1 LALLSI
7 SRRSLRLHLMGGLL
21 PMNNAASDR
30 THKVI
35 GRSLGLIVI
44 AGAVVATLVVVY
56 QTDRQPRTDD
66 ASVRANFI
74 AIAPEVGGRLIQLPV
89 KDNAFVK
96 KGDLLFEIDP
106 RDYQYALQQALSDQ
120 KNLEQRIIDTR
131 RKIAGENS
139 AVEAANVTVRT
150 SDTGIKTAASAV
162 ETAKAT
168 VARAQ
173 ANVATANA
181 HLSYA
186 MNDLH
191 RIKPLLLKQYVTVDQ
206 VDKADTAVLVARGE
220 YEQAQAVLAEAR
232 SQEAQAELKLSQ
244 ARDQSL
250 ESKAKLGQAMH
261 VVDTLDILESQR
273 PGLAAK
279 VERARLDIERSHVVA
294 PFDAYVTNLNI
305 SEGAYA
311 HAGSAMF
318 TLIDARTWWVIANYR
333 EGKIRNIH
341 VGSKVDVYLMGHPDR
356 KFDGVV
362 QSVGYG
368 VFPEDGKVSDG
379 LPNIERTLNWVHLST
394 RFPVR
399 ILIRNPDPTLFRIGA
414 TALTIVR

>member
-1 LALLSI
+1 
-7 SRRSLRLHLMGGLL
+7 MGGLI
-21 PMNNAASDR
+21 PMNDTASDR
-30 THKVI
+30 IRKVI
-35 GRSLGLIVI
+35 GRSLGLVVI
-44 AGAVVATLVVVY
+44 AGAAAASLVVVY
-56 QTDRQPRTDD
+56 HTDKQPRTDD

-74 AIAPEVGGRLIQLPV
+74 AIAPEVGGRLIKLPV

-106 RDYQYALQQALSDQ
+106 RDYQYALQQVLSDQ
-120 KNLEQRIIDTR
+120 KNLEQRIVDTR

-139 AVEAANVTVRT
+139 AVEAAGATART
-150 SDTGIKTAASAV
+150 SDTAIKTAASAV
-162 ETAKAT
+162 EIAKAT

-173 ANVATANA
+173 ANLATANA
-181 HLSYA
+181 HLSYSI
-186 MNDLH
+186 NDLH
-191 RIKPLLLKQYVTVDQ
+191 RIQPLLVKQYVTVDQ
-206 VDKADTAVLVARGE
+206 VDQADTAVRVARGQ
-220 YEQAQAVLAEAR
+220 YEQAQAALGEA
-232 SQEAQAELKLSQ
+232 QLQQTQAELKLSQ
-244 ARDQSL
+244 AGDQAL

-261 VVDTLDILESQR
+261 VVDTPDILESQR
-273 PGLAAK
+273 PGLAAR
-279 VERARLDIERSHVVA
+279 VERARLDLERSRVVA

-399 ILIRNPDPTLFRIGA
+399 ILIQNPDPTLFRIGA

>member
-1 LALLSI
+1 
-7 SRRSLRLHLMGGLL
+7 
-21 PMNNAASDR
+21 MNTSAPDR
-30 THKVI
+30 TRKLI
-35 GRSLGLIVI
+35 GRLLGLVVI
-44 AGAVVATLVVVY
+44 AGAIVTSLMAFY
-56 QTDRQPRTDD
+56 DTDKQPRTDD

-74 AIAPEVGGRLIQLPV
+74 AIAPEVGGRLITLPV

-106 RDYQYALQQALSDQ
+106 RDYEYALKQALSDQ
-120 KNLEQRIIDTR
+120 NNLEQRIIDTR

-139 AVEAANVTVRT
+139 AVEAASATLRT
-150 SDTGIKTAASAV
+150 SETAIKTATSAVDLAKASVTRAQATV
-162 ETAKAT
+162 ETAS
-168 VARAQ
+168 
-173 ANVATANA
+173 A

-186 MNDLH
+186 TNDFH
-191 RIKPLLLKQYVTVDQ
+191 RIQPLLTKQYVTVDQ
-206 VDKADTAVLVARGE
+206 VDQADTAVRVAKGQ
-220 YEQAQAVLAEAR
+220 YEQAQAALAEAQ
-232 SQEAQAELKLSQ
+232 SQERQAELKLSQ
-244 ARDQSL
+244 ATDQSL

-261 VVDTLDILESQR
+261 VVDTPDILESQR
-273 PGLAAK
+273 PSLAAK
-279 VERARLDIERSHVVA
+279 VERARLDLERSRVVA

-362 QSVGYG
+362 QSLGYG
-368 VFPEDGKVSDG
+368 VFPEDGNVADG
-379 LPNIERTLNWVHLST
+379 LPNIQRTLNWVHLST

-399 ILIRNPDPTLFRIGA
+399 ILIQNPDPTLFRIGA

>member
-1 LALLSI
+1 
-7 SRRSLRLHLMGGLL
+7 
-21 PMNNAASDR
+21 MNTSAPDR
-30 THKVI
+30 TRKLI
-35 GRSLGLIVI
+35 GRLLGLVVI
-44 AGAVVATLVVVY
+44 AGAIVTSLMAFY
-56 QTDRQPRTDD
+56 DTDKQPRTDD

-74 AIAPEVGGRLIQLPV
+74 AIAPEVGGRLIKLPV

-106 RDYQYALQQALSDQ
+106 RDYEYALKQALSDQ
-120 KNLEQRIIDTR
+120 NNLEQRIIDTR

-139 AVEAANVTVRT
+139 AVEAASATLRT
-150 SDTGIKTAASAV
+150 SETAIKTATSAVDLAKASVTRAQATV
-162 ETAKAT
+162 ETAS
-168 VARAQ
+168 
-173 ANVATANA
+173 A

-186 MNDLH
+186 TNDFH
-191 RIKPLLLKQYVTVDQ
+191 RIQPLLTKQYVTVDQ
-206 VDKADTAVLVARGE
+206 VDQADTAVRVAKGQ
-220 YEQAQAVLAEAR
+220 YEQAQAALAEAQ
-232 SQEAQAELKLSQ
+232 SQERQAELKLSQ
-244 ARDQSL
+244 ATDQSL

-261 VVDTLDILESQR
+261 VVDTPDILESQR
-273 PGLAAK
+273 PSLAAK
-279 VERARLDIERSHVVA
+279 VERARLDLERSRVVA

-362 QSVGYG
+362 QSLGYG
-368 VFPEDGKVSDG
+368 VFPEDGNVADG
-379 LPNIERTLNWVHLST
+379 LPNIQRTLNWVHLST

-399 ILIRNPDPTLFRIGA
+399 ILIQNPDPTLFRIGA